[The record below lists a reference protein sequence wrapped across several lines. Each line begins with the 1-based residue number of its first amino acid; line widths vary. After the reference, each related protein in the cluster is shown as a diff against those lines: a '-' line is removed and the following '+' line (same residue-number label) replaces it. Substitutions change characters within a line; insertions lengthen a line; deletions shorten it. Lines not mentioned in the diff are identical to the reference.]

1 MAELDLEILY
11 RPGEKNVVADVLSH
25 DGVDRTFDSTANAR
39 FSMDDGTVRRVVQE
53 WLSVVAK
60 HLDFDA
66 CITAAVEALS
76 G

>member
-11 RPGEKNVVADVLSH
+11 RPGKKNVVADVLSRY
-25 DGVDRTFDSTANAR
+25 GVDGAFESTTNAM
-39 FSMDDGTVRRVVQE
+39 FSMGNNTVRRVVQE

-66 CITAAVEALS
+66 CVTAAVEALLR
-76 G
+76 